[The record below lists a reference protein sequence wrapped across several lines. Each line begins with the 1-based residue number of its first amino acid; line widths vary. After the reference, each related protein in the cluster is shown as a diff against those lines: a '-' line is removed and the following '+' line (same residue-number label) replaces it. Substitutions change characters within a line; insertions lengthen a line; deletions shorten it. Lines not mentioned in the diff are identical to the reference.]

1 MAYPELGLYNIL
13 SAYKLLNTALLLRC
27 PIAFFADLR
36 YSSVSNFLIKIF
48 NLEPTMSNTVTSDQA
63 ENNYY
68 NPQAIE
74 AAQQAKWATDKR
86 FEVSNEPSDKPSR
99 YMLSMFPYPS
109 GKLHMGHVRNYT
121 ISDVLSRYYRLKGHE
136 VMQPMGWDGF
146 GLPAENAAIANQTP
160 PAKWTFANIDNMRA
174 QLKLLGLSIDWS
186 REFATCSPEYYQ
198 WEQWLFL
205 QLYKKGLVYKK
216 LSTVNWD
223 PIDNTVLANEQVID
237 GKGWRSGA
245 AVEKRDI
252 PMYYFNITDY
262 ADELLDDL
270 DQLEGHW
277 PSEVLTMQR
286 NWIGRSAGMEVHFP
300 YELAGESN
308 TLDVFTTR
316 PDTLMGVTYVAVAAE
331 HPLAQYASENDKA
344 IADFCALCKKGSVAE
359 ADLAKAEKVGMDTGL
374 TVTHPLTGEEVP
386 VWVANYVLMSYGS
399 GAVMAVPAHD
409 ERDYEFANKYSL
421 PIKQVIQSPEG
432 YKESVLADA
441 KADGSEPN
449 LAYTERGTLVNSGEF
464 DGLDFEQAFEAMLA
478 KLEPKQLAKKKI
490 QYRLRDWGVSRQRYW
505 GCPIP
510 MINCEHCGTVPVEEK
525 DLPVVLP
532 TDVVPDGR
540 GNPLKNIPE
549 FVNTTCPKC
558 GNPAE
563 RETDTFDTFVESS
576 WYYARFASPNDAQSM
591 VNKSAANKW
600 LPVDQY
606 VGGVEHAVMHLLYA
620 RFFHKLMRDENLVSG
635 NEPFA
640 NLMTQGMVL
649 AGTFYRVNA
658 DGSTTYYFAEDIDI
672 DYDDRGQPIK
682 AILKADGQPVTIGK
696 IEKMSK
702 SKNNGVDPQIT
713 IDKYGADTVRLYTLF
728 TAPADQTLEWSDD
741 ALKGPYNFV
750 KKVWRI
756 AAEHMQALTAANL
769 DLTTLNSE
777 VLNTEGLSKEAKNL
791 RRKTHETIAKIDSD
805 LGDRLALNT
814 PVSSLME
821 LANELT
827 GFKVTNEQDLRVQHE
842 ALVDL
847 LIMLSVY
854 APHVGEH
861 LLEQLGLDTV
871 TLNYPTV
878 DESALVQDTI
888 TMVVQVNGKMRGKM
902 DVAPNSDPEQLK
914 AQARAIEG
922 VAKFITGEI
931 KKEIVVPNKLVNIV
945 VVG

>member
-1 MAYPELGLYNIL
+1 
-13 SAYKLLNTALLLRC
+13 
-27 PIAFFADLR
+27 
-36 YSSVSNFLIKIF
+36 
-48 NLEPTMSNTVTSDQA
+48 MSNAVTADQT

-74 AAQQAKWATDKR
+74 AAQQTKWATDKR

-121 ISDVLSRYYRLKGHE
+121 ISDVLSRYYRLKGYE

-160 PAKWTFANIDNMRA
+160 PAAWTFANIDSMRA

-223 PIDNTVLANEQVID
+223 PVDNTVLANEQVID

-300 YELAGESN
+300 YELAGEEN

-331 HPLAQYASENDKA
+331 HPLAQYASEQDDA
-344 IADFCALCKKGSVAE
+344 IAQFCALCKKGSVAE
-359 ADLAKAEKVGMDTGL
+359 ADLAKAEKIGMDTGL

-409 ERDYEFANKYSL
+409 ERDYEFAVKYDL
-421 PIKQVIQSPEG
+421 PIKQVINTPEG
-432 YKESVLADA
+432 YFDELKADA
-441 KADGSEPN
+441 KANDSEVN
-449 LAYTERGTLVNSGEF
+449 LAYTERNTLVNSGEF

-478 KLEPKQLAKKKI
+478 KLEPKELAKKKI

-510 MINCEHCGTVPVEEK
+510 MINCEHCGTVPVEEQ

-576 WYYARFASPNDAQSM
+576 WYYARFASPNDAQNM

-620 RFFHKLMRDENLVSG
+620 RFFHKLMRDENLVTG
-635 NEPFA
+635 DEPFA

-672 DYDDRGQPIK
+672 DFNERGQPIK
-682 AILKADGQPVTIGK
+682 AILKSDGQPVTIGK

-702 SKNNGVDPQIT
+702 SKNNGVDPQLT

-756 AAEHMQALTAANL
+756 ATDHMQALTAANINI
-769 DLTTLNSE
+769 DTLNSAI
-777 VLNTEGLSKEAKNL
+777 LNTNGLSKEAKNL

-827 GFKVTNEQDLRVQHE
+827 GFNASNEQELHVKHE
-842 ALVDL
+842 ALTNL

-861 LLEQLGLDTV
+861 LLEQLGLDTL
-871 TLNYPTV
+871 TLDYPTV
-878 DESALVQDTI
+878 DESALVQDMI

-914 AQARAIEG
+914 EQARTMES

>member
-1 MAYPELGLYNIL
+1 
-13 SAYKLLNTALLLRC
+13 
-27 PIAFFADLR
+27 
-36 YSSVSNFLIKIF
+36 
-48 NLEPTMSNTVTSDQA
+48 MSNLQPDQT
-63 ENNYY
+63 NNQVNTQIETNMNSYQ
-68 NPQAIE
+68 PQLIE
-74 AAQQAKWATDKR
+74 AQQQQKWATDKR
-86 FEVSNEPSDKPSR
+86 YEVSNEPSDKPSR

-121 ISDVLSRYYRLKGHE
+121 ISDVLSRYYRLKGFD
-136 VMQPMGWDGF
+136 VMQPMGWDAF

-160 PAKWTFANIDNMRA
+160 PAKWTFDNIDNMRA
-174 QLKLLGLSIDWS
+174 QLKLLGLSVDWS
-186 REFATCSPEYYQ
+186 REFATCSPEYYK

-205 QLYKKGLVYKK
+205 QLYKKGMVYKK

-223 PIDNTVLANEQVID
+223 PVDNTVLANEQVID

-252 PMYYFNITDY
+252 PMYYFKITDY

-286 NWIGRSAGMEVHFP
+286 NWIGRSSGMEVHFP
-300 YELAGESN
+300 YTLEGQDN

-331 HPLAQYASENDKA
+331 HPLAQYASEHNEK
-344 IADFCALCKKGSVAE
+344 IAAFCALCKKGSVAE
-359 ADLAKAEKVGMDTGL
+359 ADLAKADKIGMDTGL
-374 TVTHPLTGEEVP
+374 TVTHPLTGKQVP

-409 ERDYEFANKYSL
+409 ERDYEFATKYNL
-421 PIKQVIQSPEG
+421 PIKQVINIPEG
-432 YKESVLADA
+432 YFDAIDADDS
-441 KADGSEPN
+441 ADSSN
-449 LAYTERGTLVNSGEF
+449 RAFTERNTLVNSGEF
-464 DGLDFEQAFEAMLA
+464 DGMDFDQAFEAMLA
-478 KLEPKQLAKKKI
+478 KLAPSELANKKI

-510 MINCEHCGTVPVEEK
+510 MVNCEHCGTVPVEEQ

-576 WYYARFASPNDAQSM
+576 WYYARFASPHDDTNM

-606 VGGVEHAVMHLLYA
+606 IGGVEHAVMHLLYA

-635 NEPFA
+635 DEPFA

-649 AGTFYRVNA
+649 AGTFYRVNS
-658 DGSTTYYFAEDIDI
+658 DGSTTYYFTQDVEIDFNE
-672 DYDDRGQPIK
+672 RGQPIK
-682 AILKADGQPVTIGK
+682 AILKADGLPVTIGK

-702 SKNNGVDPQIT
+702 SKNNGIDPQTT
-713 IDKYGADTVRLYTLF
+713 IDQYGADTVRLYTLF

-756 AAEHMQALTAANL
+756 ATMHLQAISDANL
-769 DLTTLNSE
+769 SLESLNNTP
-777 VLNTEGLSKEAKNL
+777 LNTEGLTKSAKAL
-791 RRKTHETIAKIDSD
+791 RRKTHETIAKFDKD
-805 LGDRLALNT
+805 LGERLALNT

-821 LANELT
+821 LSNELAS
-827 GFKVTNEQDLRVQHE
+827 FNVSSAQDLQVQHE
-842 ALVDL
+842 ALIDL

-861 LLEQLGLDTV
+861 LLEQLGLDTQ
-871 TLNYPTV
+871 TIAYPAV
-878 DESALVQDTI
+878 DTSALVQDMV
-888 TMVVQVNGKMRGKM
+888 TMVVQVNGKVRGKM

-914 AQARAIEG
+914 AQARTIDS
-922 VAKFITGEI
+922 VAKHITGEI

-945 VVG
+945 VAN

>member
-1 MAYPELGLYNIL
+1 
-13 SAYKLLNTALLLRC
+13 
-27 PIAFFADLR
+27 
-36 YSSVSNFLIKIF
+36 
-48 NLEPTMSNTVTSDQA
+48 MSNLQTDPT
-63 ENNYY
+63 NNQVNTQIETNMNSYQ
-68 NPQAIE
+68 PQRIE
-74 AAQQAKWATDKR
+74 AEQQQKWATDKR
-86 FEVSNEPSDKPSR
+86 YEVSNEPSDKHSR

-121 ISDVLSRYYRLKGHE
+121 ISDVLSRYYRLKGFD
-136 VMQPMGWDGF
+136 VMQPMGWDAF

-160 PAKWTFANIDNMRA
+160 PAKWTYDNIDNMRA
-174 QLKLLGLSIDWS
+174 QLKLLGLSVDWS
-186 REFATCSPEYYQ
+186 REFATCSPDYYK

-205 QLYKKGLVYKK
+205 QLYKKGMVYKK

-223 PIDNTVLANEQVID
+223 PVDNTVLANEQVID

-252 PMYYFNITDY
+252 PMYYFKITDY

-286 NWIGRSAGMEVHFP
+286 NWIGRSSGMEVHFP
-300 YELAGESN
+300 YTLEGQDN

-331 HPLAQYASENDKA
+331 HPLAQYASEHNEK
-344 IADFCALCKKGSVAE
+344 IAAFCALCKKGSVAE
-359 ADLAKAEKVGMDTGL
+359 ADLAKADKIGMDTGL
-374 TVTHPLTGEEVP
+374 TVTHPLTGKQVP

-409 ERDYEFANKYSL
+409 ERDYEFATKYNL
-421 PIKQVIQSPEG
+421 PIKQVINIPEG
-432 YKESVLADA
+432 YFDAVDADDS
-441 KADGSEPN
+441 ADSSN
-449 LAYTERGTLVNSGEF
+449 RAYTERNTLVNSGEF
-464 DGLDFEQAFEAMLA
+464 DGMDFDQAFEAMLA
-478 KLEPKQLAKKKI
+478 KLAPSELANKKI

-510 MINCEHCGTVPVEEK
+510 MVNCEHCGTVPVEEQ

-576 WYYARFASPNDAQSM
+576 WYYARFASPHDDIDM
-591 VNKSAANKW
+591 VNKTAANKW

-606 VGGVEHAVMHLLYA
+606 IGGVEHAVMHLLYA

-649 AGTFYRVNA
+649 AGTFYRVND
-658 DGSTTYYFAEDIDI
+658 DGSTTYYFTQDVEIDFNE
-672 DYDDRGQPIK
+672 RGQPIK
-682 AILKADGQPVTIGK
+682 AILKADGLPVTIGK

-702 SKNNGVDPQIT
+702 SKNNGIDPQTT
-713 IDKYGADTVRLYTLF
+713 IDQYGADTVRLYTLF

-756 AAEHMQALTAANL
+756 ASEHLQALNNA
-769 DLTTLNSE
+769 DLSLETLNNTPLS
-777 VLNTEGLSKEAKNL
+777 TEGLSKSAKAL
-791 RRKTHETIAKIDSD
+791 RRKTHETIAKIDHD
-805 LGDRLALNT
+805 LGERLALNT

-821 LANELT
+821 LSNELV
-827 GFKVTNEQDLRVQHE
+827 GFHASSDQDLQVQHE
-842 ALVDL
+842 ALIDL
-847 LIMLSVY
+847 LIILSVY
-854 APHVGEH
+854 APHVGEY
-861 LLEQLGLDTV
+861 LLEQLGLNTQ

-878 DESALVQDTI
+878 DTSALVQDMV
-888 TMVVQVNGKMRGKM
+888 TMVIQVNGKVRGKM

-914 AQARAIEG
+914 VQARAIDS
-922 VAKFITGEI
+922 VAKFITGDI

-945 VVG
+945 VAG

>member
-1 MAYPELGLYNIL
+1 
-13 SAYKLLNTALLLRC
+13 
-27 PIAFFADLR
+27 
-36 YSSVSNFLIKIF
+36 
-48 NLEPTMSNTVTSDQA
+48 MSNAVTADQTD
-63 ENNYY
+63 NHYY

-74 AAQQAKWATDKR
+74 AAQQTKWATDKR

-121 ISDVLSRYYRLKGHE
+121 ISDVLSRYYRLKGFE

-160 PAKWTFANIDNMRA
+160 PAAWTFANIDNMRA

-223 PIDNTVLANEQVID
+223 PVDNTVLANEQVID

-300 YELAGESN
+300 YTLAGQEN

-331 HPLAQYASENDKA
+331 HPLAQYAAENDDM
-344 IADFCALCKKGSVAE
+344 IAQFCALCKKGSVAE
-359 ADLAKAEKVGMDTGL
+359 ADLAKAEKIGMDTGL

-409 ERDYEFANKYSL
+409 ERDYEFAVKYNL
-421 PIKQVIQSPEG
+421 PIKQVINTPDG
-432 YKESVLADA
+432 YFDELKADA
-441 KADGSEPN
+441 KANDSEVN
-449 LAYTERGTLVNSGEF
+449 LAYTERNTLVNSGEF
-464 DGLDFEQAFEAMLA
+464 DSLDFEQAFEAMLA
-478 KLEPKQLAKKKI
+478 KLEPKELAKKKI

-510 MINCEHCGTVPVEEK
+510 MINCEHCGTVPVEEQ

-576 WYYARFASPNDAQSM
+576 WYYARFASPTDAQNM

-620 RFFHKLMRDENLVSG
+620 RFFHKLMRDENLVTG
-635 NEPFA
+635 DEPFA

-672 DYDDRGQPIK
+672 DFNERGQPIK
-682 AILKADGQPVTIGK
+682 AILKSDGQPVTIGK

-702 SKNNGVDPQIT
+702 SKNNGVDPQLT

-756 AAEHMQALTAANL
+756 ANDHMQALTAANISI
-769 DLTTLNSE
+769 DTLNSAT
-777 VLNTEGLSKEAKNL
+777 LNTDGLSKEAKNL

-827 GFKVTNEQDLRVQHE
+827 AFNASSEQELHVKHE
-842 ALVDL
+842 ALTNL

-861 LLEQLGLDTV
+861 LLEQLGLDTL
-871 TLNYPTV
+871 TLDYPTV
-878 DESALVQDTI
+878 DESALVQDMI

-914 AQARAIEG
+914 EQARTMES

-945 VVG
+945 VAG

>member
-1 MAYPELGLYNIL
+1 
-13 SAYKLLNTALLLRC
+13 
-27 PIAFFADLR
+27 
-36 YSSVSNFLIKIF
+36 
-48 NLEPTMSNTVTSDQA
+48 MSNAVTADQT

-74 AAQQAKWATDKR
+74 AAQQTKWATDKR

-121 ISDVLSRYYRLKGHE
+121 ISDVLSRYYRLKGYE

-160 PAKWTFANIDNMRA
+160 PAAWTFANIDNMRA

-223 PIDNTVLANEQVID
+223 PVDNTVLANEQVID

-300 YELAGESN
+300 YELAGEEN

-331 HPLAQYASENDKA
+331 HPLAQYAAENDDV
-344 IADFCALCKKGSVAE
+344 IAQFCALCKKGSVAE
-359 ADLAKAEKVGMDTGL
+359 ADLAKAEKIGMDTGL

-409 ERDYEFANKYSL
+409 ERDYEFAVKYNL
-421 PIKQVIQSPEG
+421 PIKQVIHTPDG
-432 YKESVLADA
+432 YFDDA
-441 KADGSEPN
+441 KADSEANDTDVNTEVN
-449 LAYTERGTLVNSGEF
+449 LAYTERNTLVNSGEF

-478 KLEPKQLAKKKI
+478 KLEPKELAKKKI

-510 MINCEHCGTVPVEEK
+510 MINCEHCGTVPVEEQ

-576 WYYARFASPNDAQSM
+576 WYYARFASPTDAQNM

-620 RFFHKLMRDENLVSG
+620 RFFHKLMRDENLVTG
-635 NEPFA
+635 DEPFA

-672 DYDDRGQPIK
+672 DFNERGQPIK
-682 AILKADGQPVTIGK
+682 AILKLDGQPVTIGK

-756 AAEHMQALTAANL
+756 ANDHIQALTTAGISI
-769 DLTTLNSE
+769 DTLNSAT
-777 VLNTEGLSKEAKNL
+777 LSTEGLSKEAKNL

-827 GFKVTNEQDLRVQHE
+827 AFNASSEQELHVKHE
-842 ALVDL
+842 ALTNL

-861 LLEQLGLDTV
+861 LLEQLGLDTL
-871 TLNYPTV
+871 TLDYPTV
-878 DESALVQDTI
+878 DDSALVQDTI
-888 TMVVQVNGKMRGKM
+888 TMIVQVNGKMRGKM

-914 AQARAIEG
+914 AQARTMDS
-922 VAKFITGEI
+922 VAKFITGDI

-945 VVG
+945 VAG

>member
-1 MAYPELGLYNIL
+1 
-13 SAYKLLNTALLLRC
+13 
-27 PIAFFADLR
+27 
-36 YSSVSNFLIKIF
+36 
-48 NLEPTMSNTVTSDQA
+48 MSNAVTADQSNT
-63 ENNYY
+63 NNTHANANNVHNITNDSTQYQ
-68 NPQAIE
+68 PQLIE

-86 FEVSNEPSDKPSR
+86 YEVSNEPSDKPSR

-121 ISDVLSRYYRLKGHE
+121 ISDVLSRYYRLKGFE

-160 PAKWTFANIDNMRA
+160 PAAWTFANIDNMRA

-223 PIDNTVLANEQVID
+223 PVDNTVLANEQVID

-245 AVEKRDI
+245 PVEKRDI

-331 HPLAQYASENDKA
+331 HPLAQYASEHDEV
-344 IADFCALCKKGSVAE
+344 IAQFCALCKKGSVAE
-359 ADLAKAEKVGMDTGL
+359 ADMAKAEKIGMDTGL
-374 TVTHPLTGEEVP
+374 TVIHPLTGEKVP

-409 ERDYEFANKYSL
+409 ERDYEFATKYNL
-421 PIKQVIQSPEG
+421 PIKQVIQSPDG
-432 YKESVLADA
+432 YAESVIADA
-441 KADGSEPN
+441 KTADSEPN
-449 LAYTERGTLVNSGEF
+449 LAYTEPNILVNSGEF
-464 DGLDFEQAFEAMLA
+464 DGMDFDQAFEAMLV
-478 KLEPKQLAKKKI
+478 KLESQDLAKKKI

-510 MINCEHCGTVPVEEK
+510 MVNCEHCGTVPVEEQ

-540 GNPLKNIPE
+540 GNPLKNMPE

-576 WYYARFASPNDAQSM
+576 WYYARFASPNDTQNM

-606 VGGVEHAVMHLLYA
+606 IGGVEHAVMHLLYA

-649 AGTFYRVNA
+649 AGTFYRRNA
-658 DGSTTYYFAEDIDI
+658 DGSTTYYFTEDVEI
-672 DYDDRGQPIK
+672 DYNERGQPVK
-682 AILKADGQPVTIGK
+682 ATLKSDGQPVTIGK

-756 AAEHMQALTAANL
+756 ATEHMQALAATSL
-769 DLTTLNSE
+769 SLETLNNE
-777 VLNTEGLSKEAKNL
+777 ALNTDGLSKEAKNL

-821 LANELT
+821 LANELSS
-827 GFKVTNEQDLRVQHE
+827 FNASSEQDLQVQHE
-842 ALVDL
+842 ALIDL

-861 LLEQLGLDTV
+861 LIEQLGLDTV
-871 TLNYPTV
+871 TLNYPAV
-878 DESALVQDTI
+878 DERALVQDMI

-914 AQARAIEG
+914 AQARALEG
-922 VAKFITGEI
+922 VAKFLTGEI

>member
-1 MAYPELGLYNIL
+1 
-13 SAYKLLNTALLLRC
+13 
-27 PIAFFADLR
+27 
-36 YSSVSNFLIKIF
+36 
-48 NLEPTMSNTVTSDQA
+48 MSNAVTSDHSTINKA
-63 ENNYY
+63 NDNNQYQ
-68 NPQAIE
+68 PQLIE
-74 AAQQAKWATDKR
+74 AAQQTKWATDKR
-86 FEVSNEPSDKPSR
+86 FEVSNEPNDKPSR

-121 ISDVLSRYYRLKGHE
+121 ISDVLSRYYRLKGFE
-136 VMQPMGWDGF
+136 VMQPMGWDAF

-160 PAKWTFANIDNMRA
+160 PAEWTFANIDNMRA
-174 QLKLLGLSIDWS
+174 QLKLLGLSVDWS
-186 REFATCSPEYYQ
+186 REFATCNPEYYQ

-205 QLYKKGLVYKK
+205 QLYKKGMVYKK
-216 LSTVNWD
+216 LATVNWD
-223 PIDNTVLANEQVID
+223 PVDNTVLANEQVID

-245 AVEKRDI
+245 PVEKRDI

-300 YELAGESN
+300 YELEGQDN

-331 HPLAQYASENDKA
+331 HPLAQYAAEHDDV
-344 IADFCALCKKGSVAE
+344 IAQFCALCKTGSVAE
-359 ADLAKAEKVGMDTGL
+359 ADLAKAEKIGMDTGL
-374 TVTHPLTGEEVP
+374 TVTHPLTGKKLP

-409 ERDYEFANKYSL
+409 ERDYEFAIKYDL
-421 PIKQVIQSPEG
+421 PIKQVIDSPDD
-432 YKESVLADA
+432 YFDTVKAQAV
-441 KADGSEPN
+441 ADGAEPN
-449 LAYTERGTLVNSGEF
+449 LAYTERNTLINSGEF
-464 DGLDFEQAFEAMLA
+464 DGMNFEQSFEAMLA
-478 KLEPKQLAKKKI
+478 KLEPLELGNKKI
-490 QYRLRDWGVSRQRYW
+490 QFRLRDWGVSRQRYW

-510 MINCEHCGTVPVEEK
+510 MVNCEHCGNVPVEEQ

-549 FVNTTCPKC
+549 FVDTTCPKC

-576 WYYARFASPNDAQSM
+576 WYYARFASPHDAQNM

-635 NEPFA
+635 DEPFK

-649 AGTFYRVNA
+649 AGTFHRVNA
-658 DGSTTYYFAEDIDI
+658 DGSTTYYFPHDVDI
-672 DYDDRGQPIK
+672 DYDERGQPIK
-682 AILKADGQPVTIGK
+682 ALLKADGQPVTIGK

-702 SKNNGVDPQIT
+702 SKNNGVDPQTT
-713 IDKYGADTVRLYTLF
+713 IDQYGADTVRLYTLF

-756 AAEHMQALTAANL
+756 ATEHMQALTHSNL
-769 DLTTLNSE
+769 NSATLNSTT
-777 VLNTEGLSKEAKNL
+777 LITDSLSKAAKDL
-791 RRKTHETIAKIDSD
+791 RRKTHETIAKIDND
-805 LGDRLALNT
+805 LGERLALNT

-821 LANELT
+821 LANAL
-827 GFKVTNEQDLRVQHE
+827 GSFDASSDMDLQVQHE

-861 LLEQLGLDTV
+861 LLEELGLDTK
-871 TLNYPTV
+871 TMSYPTV
-878 DESALVQDTI
+878 DASALVQDTI

-902 DVAPNSDPEQLK
+902 EVTPDSDPEQLK
-914 AQARAIEG
+914 AQARALDS
-922 VAKFITGEI
+922 VAKFITGDI

-945 VVG
+945 VAG

>member
-1 MAYPELGLYNIL
+1 
-13 SAYKLLNTALLLRC
+13 
-27 PIAFFADLR
+27 
-36 YSSVSNFLIKIF
+36 
-48 NLEPTMSNTVTSDQA
+48 MSNAVTADQSYT
-63 ENNYY
+63 NNANANANNIANDSTQYQ
-68 NPQAIE
+68 PQLIE
-74 AAQQAKWATDKR
+74 AAQQAKWANDKR

-121 ISDVLSRYYRLKGHE
+121 ISDVLSRYYRLKGYE

-160 PAKWTFANIDNMRA
+160 PAEWTFANIDSMRA

-216 LSTVNWD
+216 LATVNWD
-223 PIDNTVLANEQVID
+223 PVDNTVLANEQVID

-300 YELAGESN
+300 YELAGETN

-331 HPLAQYASENDKA
+331 HPLAQYAAENDDV
-344 IADFCALCKKGSVAE
+344 IAQFNALCKKGSVAE
-359 ADLAKAEKVGMDTGL
+359 ADLAKAEKIGMDTGL
-374 TVTHPLTGEEVP
+374 TVMHPLTGEDIP

-409 ERDYEFANKYSL
+409 ERDYEFAIKYNL
-421 PIKQVIQSPEG
+421 PIKQVIDIPAG
-432 YKESVLADA
+432 HFTDADADA
-441 KADGSEPN
+441 KADNTESN
-449 LAYTERGTLVNSGEF
+449 HAYTERNTLVNSGEF
-464 DGLDFEQAFEAMLA
+464 DGMDFEQAFAAMLA
-478 KLEPKQLAKKKI
+478 KLEPQSLAKKKI

-510 MINCEHCGTVPVEEK
+510 MVNCEHCGTVPVEEQ

-576 WYYARFASPNDAQSM
+576 WYYARFASPHDTTNM

-606 VGGVEHAVMHLLYA
+606 IGGVEHAVMHLLYA

-635 NEPFA
+635 DEPFA

-658 DGSTTYYFAEDIDI
+658 DGSTTYYFTEDIDI
-672 DYDDRGQPIK
+672 DCNERGQPIK
-682 AILKADGQPVTIGK
+682 ALLKSDGQPVTIGK

-756 AAEHMQALTAANL
+756 ATEHMQALADANL
-769 DLTTLNSE
+769 TPDTLNNSTLNN
-777 VLNTEGLSKEAKNL
+777 VALNTDGLSKEAKAL
-791 RRKTHETIAKIDSD
+791 RRKTHETIGKIDSD
-805 LGDRLALNT
+805 LGKRLALNT

-821 LANELT
+821 LANELAS
-827 GFKVTNEQDLRVQHE
+827 FKANSEQDLQVQHE
-842 ALVDL
+842 ALIDL
-847 LIMLSVY
+847 LIILSVY

-871 TLNYPTV
+871 ALSYPAV
-878 DESALVQDTI
+878 DASALVQDMI

-902 DVAPNSDPEQLK
+902 DVAPNIDPEQLK
-914 AQARAIEG
+914 AQAKELEG
-922 VAKFITGEI
+922 VAKFLTGEI
-931 KKEIVVPNKLVNIV
+931 RKEIVVPNKLVNIV
-945 VVG
+945 VAG

>member
-1 MAYPELGLYNIL
+1 
-13 SAYKLLNTALLLRC
+13 
-27 PIAFFADLR
+27 
-36 YSSVSNFLIKIF
+36 
-48 NLEPTMSNTVTSDQA
+48 MSNAVTADQSNT
-63 ENNYY
+63 NNSPISANDTSNNSNQYQ
-68 NPQAIE
+68 PQLIE
-74 AAQQAKWATDKR
+74 AAQQAKWANDKR
-86 FEVSNEPSDKPSR
+86 YEVGNEPSDKPSR

-121 ISDVLSRYYRLKGHE
+121 ISDVLSRYYRLKGFE

-160 PAKWTFANIDNMRA
+160 PAAWTFANIDNMRA

-223 PIDNTVLANEQVID
+223 PVDNTVLANEQVID

-245 AVEKRDI
+245 PVEKRDI

-286 NWIGRSAGMEVHFP
+286 NWIGRSSGMEVHFP
-300 YELAGESN
+300 YVLAGQEN

-331 HPLAQYASENDKA
+331 HPLAQYASEQDDI
-344 IADFCALCKKGSVAE
+344 IAQFCALCKKGSVAE
-359 ADLAKAEKVGMDTGL
+359 ADLAKAEKIGMDTGL

-409 ERDYEFANKYSL
+409 ERDYEFATKYNL
-421 PIKQVIQSPEG
+421 PIKQVIDIPNG
-432 YKESVLADA
+432 YFDGIEADA
-441 KADGSEPN
+441 KANDTVAN
-449 LAYTERGTLVNSGEF
+449 LAYTERNTLVNSGEF
-464 DGLDFEQAFEAMLA
+464 DGLDFEQAFDAMLA
-478 KLEPKQLAKKKI
+478 KLEPQELAKKKI

-510 MINCEHCGTVPVEEK
+510 MVNCEHCGTVPVEEQ

-576 WYYARFASPNDAQSM
+576 WYYARFASPNDAQNM

-606 VGGVEHAVMHLLYA
+606 IGGVEHAVMHLLYA

-672 DYDDRGQPIK
+672 EFDERGQPIK
-682 AILKADGQPVTIGK
+682 ALLKADGQPVTIGK

-702 SKNNGVDPQIT
+702 SKNNGVDPQLT

-756 AAEHMQALTAANL
+756 ATEHMQALADANL
-769 DLTTLNSE
+769 SLDALNNDA
-777 VLNTEGLSKEAKNL
+777 LNTDDLSKEAKNL
-791 RRKTHETIAKIDSD
+791 RRKTHETIAKIDND

-821 LANELT
+821 LSNELAS
-827 GFKVTNEQDLRVQHE
+827 FKASSEQDLRVQHE

-847 LIMLSVY
+847 LTMLSVY

-861 LLEQLGLDTV
+861 LLEALGLESSALT
-871 TLNYPTV
+871 YPAV
-878 DESALVQDTI
+878 DENALVQDTI

-914 AQARAIEG
+914 VQARTMES
-922 VAKFITGEI
+922 VAKFITGDI

-945 VVG
+945 VAG

>member
-1 MAYPELGLYNIL
+1 
-13 SAYKLLNTALLLRC
+13 
-27 PIAFFADLR
+27 
-36 YSSVSNFLIKIF
+36 
-48 NLEPTMSNTVTSDQA
+48 MSNAVTADQA

-74 AAQQAKWATDKR
+74 AAQQTKWATDKR

-121 ISDVLSRYYRLKGHE
+121 ISDVLSRYYRLKGYE

-160 PAKWTFANIDNMRA
+160 PAAWTFANIDNMRA

-223 PIDNTVLANEQVID
+223 PVDNTVLANEQVID

-300 YELAGESN
+300 YELAGEEN

-331 HPLAQYASENDKA
+331 HPLAQYAAENDDM
-344 IADFCALCKKGSVAE
+344 IAQFCALCKKGSVAE
-359 ADLAKAEKVGMDTGL
+359 ADLAKAEKIGMDTGL

-409 ERDYEFANKYSL
+409 ERDYEFAVKYNL
-421 PIKQVIQSPEG
+421 PIKQVINTPDG
-432 YKESVLADA
+432 YFDELKADA
-441 KADGSEPN
+441 KANDSEVN
-449 LAYTERGTLVNSGEF
+449 LAYTERNTLVNSSEF

-478 KLEPKQLAKKKI
+478 KLEPKELAKKKI

-510 MINCEHCGTVPVEEK
+510 MINCEHCGTVPVEEQ

-576 WYYARFASPNDAQSM
+576 WYYARFASPTDAQNM

-620 RFFHKLMRDENLVSG
+620 RFFHKLMRDENLVTG
-635 NEPFA
+635 DEPFA

-672 DYDDRGQPIK
+672 DFNERGQPIK
-682 AILKADGQPVTIGK
+682 AILKSDGQPVTIGK

-702 SKNNGVDPQIT
+702 SKNNGVDPQLT

-756 AAEHMQALTAANL
+756 ATDHMQALTAANISI
-769 DLTTLNSE
+769 DTLNSAT
-777 VLNTEGLSKEAKNL
+777 LNTDSLSKEAKNL

-827 GFKVTNEQDLRVQHE
+827 AFNASSEQELHVKHE
-842 ALVDL
+842 ALTNL

-861 LLEQLGLDTV
+861 LLEQLGLDTL
-871 TLNYPTV
+871 TLDYPAV
-878 DESALVQDTI
+878 DESALVQDMI

-914 AQARAIEG
+914 EQARTMES

-945 VVG
+945 VAG

>member
-1 MAYPELGLYNIL
+1 
-13 SAYKLLNTALLLRC
+13 
-27 PIAFFADLR
+27 
-36 YSSVSNFLIKIF
+36 
-48 NLEPTMSNTVTSDQA
+48 MSNAVTADQTD
-63 ENNYY
+63 NHHY

-74 AAQQAKWATDKR
+74 AAQQTKWATDKR

-121 ISDVLSRYYRLKGHE
+121 ISDVLSRYYRLKGYE

-160 PAKWTFANIDNMRA
+160 PAAWTFANIDNMRA

-223 PIDNTVLANEQVID
+223 PVDNTVLANEQVID

-300 YELAGESN
+300 YEIAGEQN

-331 HPLAQYASENDKA
+331 HPLAQYAAEKDDM
-344 IADFCALCKKGSVAE
+344 IAQFCALCKKGSVAE
-359 ADLAKAEKVGMDTGL
+359 ADLAKAEKIGMDTGL

-409 ERDYEFANKYSL
+409 ERDYEFAVKYNL
-421 PIKQVIQSPEG
+421 PIKQVINTPDG
-432 YKESVLADA
+432 YFDDLKADA
-441 KADGSEPN
+441 KANDSEVN
-449 LAYTERGTLVNSGEF
+449 LAYTERNTLVNSGEF
-464 DGLDFEQAFEAMLA
+464 DGLDFEQAFDAMLA
-478 KLEPKQLAKKKI
+478 KLEPKSLAKKKI

-510 MINCEHCGTVPVEEK
+510 MINCEHCGTVPVEER

-576 WYYARFASPNDAQSM
+576 WYYARFASPTDTQNM

-620 RFFHKLMRDENLVSG
+620 RFFHKLMRDENLVTG
-635 NEPFA
+635 DEPFA

-672 DYDDRGQPIK
+672 DYNDRGQPIK
-682 AILKADGQPVTIGK
+682 ATLKLDGQPVTIGK

-702 SKNNGVDPQIT
+702 SKNNGVDPQLT

-756 AAEHMQALTAANL
+756 ANDHMQALTAANISI
-769 DLTTLNSE
+769 DTLNGAT
-777 VLNTEGLSKEAKNL
+777 LNKEGLSKEAKNL

-827 GFKVTNEQDLRVQHE
+827 AFNASSEQELHVKHE
-842 ALVDL
+842 ALTNL

-861 LLEQLGLDTV
+861 LLEQLGLDTL
-871 TLNYPTV
+871 TLDYPTV
-878 DESALVQDTI
+878 DESALVQDMI

-914 AQARAIEG
+914 EQARTMES

-945 VVG
+945 VAG

>member
-1 MAYPELGLYNIL
+1 
-13 SAYKLLNTALLLRC
+13 
-27 PIAFFADLR
+27 
-36 YSSVSNFLIKIF
+36 
-48 NLEPTMSNTVTSDQA
+48 MSNAVTA
-63 ENNYY
+63 ETANTTHTNNTSIDNAQYQ
-68 NPQAIE
+68 PQLIE

-86 FEVSNEPSDKPSR
+86 FEVSNEPSNKPSR

-121 ISDVLSRYYRLKGHE
+121 ISDVLSRYYRLKGYE

-160 PAKWTFANIDNMRA
+160 PAKWTFANIDSMRA

-216 LSTVNWD
+216 LATVNWD
-223 PIDNTVLANEQVID
+223 PVDNTVLANEQVID

-245 AVEKRDI
+245 MVEKRDI

-300 YELAGESN
+300 YELAGETN

-331 HPLAQYASENDKA
+331 HPLAQYAAEQDEA
-344 IADFCALCKKGSVAE
+344 IAQFNALCKKGSVAE
-359 ADLAKAEKVGMDTGL
+359 ADLAKAEKIGMDTGL

-409 ERDYEFANKYSL
+409 ERDYEFATKYNL
-421 PIKQVIQSPEG
+421 PIKQVIDIPAGFLDQVE
-432 YKESVLADA
+432 ADA
-441 KADGSEPN
+441 KANNTQSN
-449 LAYTERGTLVNSGEF
+449 RAYTERNTLVNSGEF
-464 DGLDFEQAFEAMLA
+464 DGMDFDQAFEAMLA
-478 KLEPKQLAKKKI
+478 KLEPQQLAKKKI

-510 MINCEHCGTVPVEEK
+510 MVNCEHCGTVPVEEQ

-576 WYYARFASPNDAQSM
+576 WYYARFASPHDTTNM

-606 VGGVEHAVMHLLYA
+606 IGGVEHAVMHLLYA

-635 NEPFA
+635 DEPFA

-649 AGTFYRVNA
+649 AGTFYRVNS
-658 DGSTTYYFAEDIDI
+658 DGSTTYYFTEDIDI
-672 DYDDRGQPIK
+672 DYNERGQPIK
-682 AILKADGQPVTIGK
+682 ATLKSDGQPVTIGK

-702 SKNNGVDPQIT
+702 SKNNGVDPQLT

-756 AAEHMQALTAANL
+756 ATEHMQALSDANL
-769 DLTTLNSE
+769 TLEQLNNAA
-777 VLNTEGLSKEAKNL
+777 LNTDSLSKEAKAL
-791 RRKTHETIAKIDSD
+791 RRKTHETIGKIDSD
-805 LGDRLALNT
+805 LGKRLALNT

-821 LANELT
+821 LANELAN
-827 GFKVTNEQDLRVQHE
+827 FKANGEQDLQVQHE
-842 ALVDL
+842 ALIDL
-847 LIMLSVY
+847 LIILSVY
-854 APHVGEH
+854 APHIGEH
-861 LLEQLGLDTV
+861 LLEQLGMDTI
-871 TLNYPTV
+871 TLSYPEV
-878 DESALVQDTI
+878 DTSALVQDMI

-914 AQARAIEG
+914 AQAKALEG
-922 VAKFITGEI
+922 VAKFLTGEI

-945 VVG
+945 VAG

>member
-1 MAYPELGLYNIL
+1 
-13 SAYKLLNTALLLRC
+13 
-27 PIAFFADLR
+27 
-36 YSSVSNFLIKIF
+36 
-48 NLEPTMSNTVTSDQA
+48 MSNAVTADQT

-74 AAQQAKWATDKR
+74 AAQQTKWATDKR
-86 FEVSNEPSDKPSR
+86 FEVSNEPSNKPSR

-121 ISDVLSRYYRLKGHE
+121 ISDVLSRYYRLKGYE

-160 PAKWTFANIDNMRA
+160 PAAWTFANIDSMRA

-223 PIDNTVLANEQVID
+223 PVDNTVLANEQVID

-300 YELAGESN
+300 YELAGEEN

-331 HPLAQYASENDKA
+331 HPLAQYASEQDDA
-344 IADFCALCKKGSVAE
+344 IAQFCALCKKGSVAE
-359 ADLAKAEKVGMDTGL
+359 ADLAKAEKIGMDTGL

-409 ERDYEFANKYSL
+409 ERDYEFAVKYDL
-421 PIKQVIQSPEG
+421 PIKQVINTPNG
-432 YKESVLADA
+432 YFDELKADA
-441 KADGSEPN
+441 KANDSEVN
-449 LAYTERGTLVNSGEF
+449 LAYTERNTLVNSGEF

-478 KLEPKQLAKKKI
+478 KLEPKELAKKKI

-510 MINCEHCGTVPVEEK
+510 MINCEHCGTVPVEEQ

-540 GNPLKNIPE
+540 GNPLKNLPE

-576 WYYARFASPNDAQSM
+576 WYYARFASPNDAQNM

-620 RFFHKLMRDENLVSG
+620 RFFHKLMRDENLVTG
-635 NEPFA
+635 DEPFA

-672 DYDDRGQPIK
+672 DFNERGQPIK
-682 AILKADGQPVTIGK
+682 AILKSDGQPVTIGK

-702 SKNNGVDPQIT
+702 SKNNGVDPQLT

-756 AAEHMQALTAANL
+756 ATDHMQALTAANINI
-769 DLTTLNSE
+769 DTLNSAT
-777 VLNTEGLSKEAKNL
+777 LNTDDLSKEAKNL

-827 GFKVTNEQDLRVQHE
+827 GFNASNEQELHVKHE
-842 ALVDL
+842 ALTNL

-861 LLEQLGLDTV
+861 LLEQLGLDTL
-871 TLNYPTV
+871 TLDYPTV
-878 DESALVQDTI
+878 DESALVQDMI

-914 AQARAIEG
+914 EQARTMES

>member
-1 MAYPELGLYNIL
+1 
-13 SAYKLLNTALLLRC
+13 
-27 PIAFFADLR
+27 
-36 YSSVSNFLIKIF
+36 
-48 NLEPTMSNTVTSDQA
+48 MSNAVTADQTD
-63 ENNYY
+63 NHYY

-74 AAQQAKWATDKR
+74 AAQQTKWATDKR

-121 ISDVLSRYYRLKGHE
+121 ISDVLSRYYRLKGYE

-160 PAKWTFANIDNMRA
+160 PAAWTFANIDNMRA

-223 PIDNTVLANEQVID
+223 PVDNTVLANEQVID

-300 YELAGESN
+300 YELAGEEN

-331 HPLAQYASENDKA
+331 HPLAQYAAENDDM
-344 IADFCALCKKGSVAE
+344 IAQFCALCKKGSVAE
-359 ADLAKAEKVGMDTGL
+359 ADLAKAEKIGMDTGL

-409 ERDYEFANKYSL
+409 ERDYEFAVKYNL
-421 PIKQVIQSPEG
+421 PIKQVIHTPDG
-432 YKESVLADA
+432 YFDDAKADA
-441 KADGSEPN
+441 KANETEVN
-449 LAYTERGTLVNSGEF
+449 LAYTERNTLVNSGEF

-478 KLEPKQLAKKKI
+478 KLEPKELAKKKI

-510 MINCEHCGTVPVEEK
+510 MINCEHCGTVPVEEQ

-576 WYYARFASPNDAQSM
+576 WYYARFASPTDAQNM

-620 RFFHKLMRDENLVSG
+620 RFFHKLMRDENLVTG
-635 NEPFA
+635 DEPFA

-672 DYDDRGQPIK
+672 DFNERGQPIK
-682 AILKADGQPVTIGK
+682 AILKSDGQPVTIGK

-702 SKNNGVDPQIT
+702 SKNNGVDPQLT

-756 AAEHMQALTAANL
+756 ANDHMQALTVANISI
-769 DLTTLNSE
+769 DTLNSAT
-777 VLNTEGLSKEAKNL
+777 LNTEGLSKEAKNL

-827 GFKVTNEQDLRVQHE
+827 AFNASSEQELHVKHE
-842 ALVDL
+842 ALTNL

-861 LLEQLGLDTV
+861 LLEQLGLDTL
-871 TLNYPTV
+871 TLDYPAV
-878 DESALVQDTI
+878 DESALVQDMI

-914 AQARAIEG
+914 AQARTMES

-945 VVG
+945 VAG

>member
-1 MAYPELGLYNIL
+1 
-13 SAYKLLNTALLLRC
+13 
-27 PIAFFADLR
+27 
-36 YSSVSNFLIKIF
+36 
-48 NLEPTMSNTVTSDQA
+48 MSNAVTA
-63 ENNYY
+63 ETANTNQTNNTSIDPTQYQ
-68 NPQAIE
+68 PQLIE
-74 AAQQAKWATDKR
+74 AAQQKKWATDKR
-86 FEVSNEPSDKPSR
+86 YEVSNTPSDKPSR

-121 ISDVLSRYYRLKGHE
+121 ISDVLSRYYRLKGFD

-160 PAKWTFANIDNMRA
+160 PAAWTFANIDNMRA

-223 PIDNTVLANEQVID
+223 PVDNTVLANEQVID

-245 AVEKRDI
+245 PVEKRDI

-300 YELAGESN
+300 YELAGERN
-308 TLDVFTTR
+308 TLEVFTTR

-331 HPLAQYASENDKA
+331 HPLAQYASEHDDA
-344 IADFCALCKKGSVAE
+344 IAQFCALCKKGSVAE
-359 ADLAKAEKVGMDTGL
+359 ADLAKAEKIGMDTGL

-409 ERDYEFANKYSL
+409 ERDYEFATKYSL
-421 PIKQVIQSPEG
+421 PIKQVIQSPADFEA
-432 YKESVLADA
+432 SVLAA
-441 KADGSEPN
+441 AQADGSEPN
-449 LAYTERGTLVNSGEF
+449 LAYTEHNILVNSGEF
-464 DGLDFEQAFEAMLA
+464 DGLDFDQAFEAMLA
-478 KLEPKQLAKKKI
+478 KLEPQQLAKKKI

-510 MINCEHCGTVPVEEK
+510 MINCEHCGTVPVEEQ

-540 GNPLKNIPE
+540 GNPLKSMPE

-576 WYYARFASPNDAQSM
+576 WYYARFASPNDTQNM

-606 VGGVEHAVMHLLYA
+606 IGGVEHAVMHLLYA

-649 AGTFYRVNA
+649 AGTFYRRNA
-658 DGSTTYYFAEDIDI
+658 DGSTTYYFAEDVDI
-672 DYDDRGQPIK
+672 DYNERGQPVK
-682 AILKADGQPVTIGK
+682 AILKSDGQPVTIGK

-728 TAPADQTLEWSDD
+728 TAPTDQTLEWSDD

-756 AAEHMQALTAANL
+756 ATDHMQALAAASLSPDALNKA
-769 DLTTLNSE
+769 TLNNE
-777 VLNTEGLSKEAKNL
+777 ALNTEHLSKAAKNL
-791 RRKTHETIAKIDSD
+791 RRKTHETVAKIDSD
-805 LGDRLALNT
+805 LGERLALNT

-827 GFKVTNEQDLRVQHE
+827 GFKASSEQDLRVQHE
-842 ALVDL
+842 ALIDL
-847 LIMLSVY
+847 LIMLSAY

-861 LLEQLGLDTV
+861 LLEQLGVDTV
-871 TLNYPTV
+871 NLSYPAV
-878 DESALVQDTI
+878 DERALVQDTI

-914 AQARAIEG
+914 AQARALEG
-922 VAKFITGEI
+922 VAKFLTGDI

-945 VVG
+945 VAG

>member
-1 MAYPELGLYNIL
+1 
-13 SAYKLLNTALLLRC
+13 
-27 PIAFFADLR
+27 
-36 YSSVSNFLIKIF
+36 
-48 NLEPTMSNTVTSDQA
+48 MSNLQTDQT
-63 ENNYY
+63 NNQVNTQIETNMNSYQ
-68 NPQAIE
+68 PQLIE
-74 AAQQAKWATDKR
+74 AQQQQKWATDKR
-86 FEVSNEPSDKPSR
+86 YEVSNEPSDKPSR

-121 ISDVLSRYYRLKGHE
+121 ISDVLSRYYRLKGFD
-136 VMQPMGWDGF
+136 VMQPMGWDAF

-160 PAKWTFANIDNMRA
+160 PAKWTFDNIDNMRA
-174 QLKLLGLSIDWS
+174 QLKLLGLSVDWS
-186 REFATCSPEYYQ
+186 REFATCSPEYYK

-205 QLYKKGLVYKK
+205 QLYKKGMVYKK

-223 PIDNTVLANEQVID
+223 PVDNTVLANEQVID

-252 PMYYFNITDY
+252 PMYYFKITDY

-286 NWIGRSAGMEVHFP
+286 NWIGRSSGMEVHFP
-300 YELAGESN
+300 YTLEGQDN

-316 PDTLMGVTYVAVAAE
+316 PDTLMGVTYVAVASE
-331 HPLAQYASENDKA
+331 HPLAQYASEHNEK
-344 IADFCALCKKGSVAE
+344 IAAFCALCKKGSVAE
-359 ADLAKAEKVGMDTGL
+359 ADLAKADKIGMDTGL
-374 TVTHPLTGEEVP
+374 TVTHPLTGKQVP

-409 ERDYEFANKYSL
+409 ERDYEFATKYNL
-421 PIKQVIQSPEG
+421 PIKQVINIPEG
-432 YKESVLADA
+432 YFDAIDADDS
-441 KADGSEPN
+441 ADSSN
-449 LAYTERGTLVNSGEF
+449 RAFTERNTLVNSGEF
-464 DGLDFEQAFEAMLA
+464 DGMDFDQAFEAMLA
-478 KLEPKQLAKKKI
+478 KLAPSELANKKI

-510 MINCEHCGTVPVEEK
+510 MVNCEHCGTVPVEEQ

-576 WYYARFASPNDAQSM
+576 WYYARFASPHDDTNM

-606 VGGVEHAVMHLLYA
+606 IGGVEHAVMHLLYA

-635 NEPFA
+635 DEPFA

-649 AGTFYRVNA
+649 AGTFYRVNS
-658 DGSTTYYFAEDIDI
+658 DGSTTYYFTQDVEIDFNE
-672 DYDDRGQPIK
+672 RGQPIK
-682 AILKADGQPVTIGK
+682 AILKADGLPVTIGK

-702 SKNNGVDPQIT
+702 SKNNGIDPQTT
-713 IDKYGADTVRLYTLF
+713 IDQYGADTVRLYTLF

-756 AAEHMQALTAANL
+756 ATMHLQAISDANL
-769 DLTTLNSE
+769 SLVSLNNMP
-777 VLNTEGLSKEAKNL
+777 LNTEGLTKSAKAL
-791 RRKTHETIAKIDSD
+791 RRKTHETIAKFDKD
-805 LGDRLALNT
+805 LGERLALNT

-821 LANELT
+821 LSNELAS
-827 GFKVTNEQDLRVQHE
+827 FNASSAQDLQIQHE
-842 ALVDL
+842 ALIDL

-861 LLEQLGLDTV
+861 LLEQLGLDTQ
-871 TLNYPTV
+871 TIAYPAV
-878 DESALVQDTI
+878 DTSALVQDMV
-888 TMVVQVNGKMRGKM
+888 TMVVQVNGKVRGKM
-902 DVAPNSDPEQLK
+902 DVAPNSDLEQLK
-914 AQARAIEG
+914 AQARTIDS
-922 VAKFITGEI
+922 VAKHITGEI

-945 VVG
+945 VAN